1 MTDTEDRWDGS
12 EYAVNS
18 SMQYRQAFEA
28 LQRIDLSSFERVLD
42 IGCGN
47 GAVTKY
53 ISEQMPAGR
62 IVGIDISPSMVEF
75 AHRNYAEPGRIDF
88 QQMSA
93 DQLAFDHEFDLVCSF
108 SILHWV
114 KRQWDVWSGIHRALR
129 DGGRVLVGFQAD
141 HEDFWDAVS
150 TVTQRSRWKPLL
162 ADFDDPYNHWT
173 REYMLRCIR
182 GNGFYIDRFDEII
195 GDEYFGTREALSDFF
210 CSWVPVAR
218 HVPAEAR
225 EDLMSEILD
234 LYFQQVDPELVNQA
248 GVSMK
253 RYIIQ
258 AWKR

>member
-12 EYAVNS
+12 EYADNS
-18 SMQYRQAFEA
+18 SMQYRQALEA
-28 LQRIDLSSFERVLD
+28 LSRIDLSSFQHVLD

-47 GAVTKY
+47 GAVTKQ
-53 ISEQMPAGR
+53 IAEQLPAGQ
-62 IVGIDISPSMVEF
+62 IVGIDVSPSMVEF
-75 AHRNYAEPGRIDF
+75 ARRTYAEPGRIDF

-93 DQLAFDHEFDLVCSF
+93 DQLEFENTFDLVCSF

-141 HEDFWDAVS
+141 HPEFWDAVS
-150 TVTQRSRWKPLL
+150 IVTQRSRWKPLL

-173 REYMLRCIR
+173 REYMLRCIE
-182 GNGFYIDRFDEII
+182 GNNFYIDRFDEII
-195 GDEYFGTREALSDFF
+195 GDEYFGTREALPDFF

-218 HVPAEAR
+218 HVSAELR
-225 EDLMSEILD
+225 EELMHEILD
-234 LYFQQVDPELVNQA
+234 LYFQRVEPELVDQA
-248 GVSMK
+248 GVRMK